1 MVLKFQVSNLKAVS
15 WRDSNLLA
23 GAAQL
28 KAGRSYQW
36 NAMVSPIVKSSPWC
50 ISLRQL
56 RWRHTTGILPLPCW
70 FDADRRSWSVLS
82 KVQSLGKYLWMM
94 SCYPIGRF
102 LLSTSLKLSNGKL
115 IAEKVSSLV
124 RLKYV
129 YFCYTNSRAF
139 QEPHRKQDIWLTKSQ
154 CNLNVIIYRTNKSS
168 ERVKLTG
175 EWCTWHTLKLRLYGG
190 RFLYIVDPFVHAKSW
205 QQRSCILWFSRLYL
219 VDSARQPKVY
229 GEKMT
234 RFGGWPCHRIRVTQ
248 LGGSPLLPNQLFVGL

>member
-1 MVLKFQVSNLKAVS
+1 
-15 WRDSNLLA
+15 
-23 GAAQL
+23 
-28 KAGRSYQW
+28 
-36 NAMVSPIVKSSPWC
+36 MVSPIVKSSPWC

-56 RWRHTTGILPLPCW
+56 RWRHITGILRLPCW

-102 LLSTSLKLSNGKL
+102 LLSTSLKLSNGNL

-154 CNLNVIIYRTNKSS
+154 CNLNVIIYRANTYKSS
-168 ERVKLTG
+168 ERVKLTA
-175 EWCTWHTLKLRLYGG
+175 ESCTWHTFKLSLYGG
-190 RFLYIVDPFVHAKSW
+190 RLLYIVDPFVHAKSW
-205 QQRSCILWFSRLYL
+205 QQQSCILWFSGLYL
-219 VDSARQPKVY
+219 VDLDRQPKVY

-234 RFGGWPCHRIRVTQ
+234 RLGGWPYHRNRVTQ
-248 LGGSPLLPNQLFVGL
+248 LGGSPLLPNQFFLGL